1 MADSLEDDLDS
12 LIEKARAGDER
23 AFAVLFDRYRPRL
36 KRMVQLRLDERV
48 RARLDASDVLQDA
61 FVEVARRLPT
71 YGEKNRIPFF
81 LWLRLITGER
91 LAQLHRMHLG
101 AAKRTAGRELSLQ
114 PGAVPEASTF
124 FLAAQLAGHFT
135 SADRNLIR
143 DELQSKLQNALNG
156 MDAGD
161 RDVLAMRHFEELST
175 EEIADVLGLTRSGVL
190 KRYTR
195 AVKRLRDAIQDDTNM
210 QLD

>member
-1 MADSLEDDLDS
+1 MADSLDDDLDP
-12 LIEKARAGDER
+12 LIEKAQAGDER

-36 KRMVQLRLDERV
+36 QRMVELRLDERV
-48 RARLDASDVLQDA
+48 RARIDASDVLQDA
-61 FVEVARRLPT
+61 FIEVARRLPT
-71 YGEKNRIPFF
+71 YDEKTRIPFF

-101 AAKRTAGRELSLQ
+101 AAKRSAGRELSLQ
-114 PGAVPEASTF
+114 RGAVPEASTF
-124 FLAAQLAGHFT
+124 FLAAQLAGNFT

-143 DELQSKLQNALNG
+143 DELQSKLQNALNS

-175 EEIADVLGLTRSGVL
+175 EEIADLLGLTRSGVL